1 MEKNEYRS
9 MTKEESQQFQTF
21 KKEGN
26 KHLESADDL
35 TLSPWTDEFAKMIQL
50 FRILTDGLNF
60 SKPFRIVI
68 DYDPKQ
74 PRAVVHHY
82 FKESD
87 PQ

>member
-1 MEKNEYRS
+1 MKKNEYGA
-9 MTKEESQQFQTF
+9 MTKEEYQRYQTK

-26 KHLESADDL
+26 KHLESSTDV
-35 TLSPWTDEFAKMIQL
+35 TICPWTGEFAKMIQL
-50 FRILTDGLNF
+50 FRILTENLVF

-68 DYDPKQ
+68 DYDPEQ
-74 PRAVVHHY
+74 PRVCIHHY